1 MLALYRSARQAEALN
16 AYRAARSELSEG
28 SGSSRARTGVSSRR
42 SCVMTQAS
50 TWPLARRG
58 EGRCRERPVAERA
71 LLIVPRALYGL
82 DPLLRLAEP
91 LAASESRTS

>member
-1 MLALYRSARQAEALN
+1 MKRLEQAILRHDPGLDLAAGASR
-16 AYRAARSELSEG
+16 EG
-28 SGSSRARTGVSSRR
+28 
-42 SCVMTQAS
+42 
-50 TWPLARRG
+50 PLPP
-58 EGRCRERPVAERA
+58 ERPVAERA